1 MRRWEWIQ
9 YQKFNNPDTSWTS
22 LTLTTF
28 ILGLQL
34 ILWLGGNVGTPIW
47 AVSPSCCNNNNTHLM
62 FQDITN
68 TQISQRG
75 PGQKGGEKIAVRTRI
90 ATITSP
96 PPSRHVSVSLPLM
109 SPIWSSPLQ
118 GITWT
123 RSQTTSVVLLDNP
136 SPWPCSS
143 HPSSCSSTSRT
154 FLVCVGC
161 HLPPHQ
167 SQSPGRRR
175 PETESHLT
183 AEQSDCLIGL
193 IQNCAKITCS
203 FLKGKLTRLYN

>member
-68 TQISQRG
+68 TQISQKG
-75 PGQKGGEKIAVRTRI
+75 PGQKGGGKIAVRTRI

-96 PPSRHVSVSLPLM
+96 PSPHVSASLFLTLWCQSYNLIHCTAGYNMDPVSNHF
-109 SPIWSSPLQ
+109 SSSARQSFTLA
-118 GITWT
+118 
-123 RSQTTSVVLLDNP
+123 LLL
-136 SPWPCSS
+136 SS
-143 HPSSCSSTSRT
+143 
-154 FLVCVGC
+154 L
-161 HLPPHQ
+161 L
-167 SQSPGRRR
+167 
-175 PETESHLT
+175 L
-183 AEQSDCLIGL
+183 LI
-193 IQNCAKITCS
+193 N
-203 FLKGKLTRLYN
+203 F